1 MRSFVVDPMAY
12 GRLFLVGDAAHV
24 ITPMGG
30 KGMNLALADAD
41 VLAAAIRAAVREDDE
56 RQLRGYST
64 TCLRRTWR
72 YQEFSRW
79 MTEML
84 HDAGDD
90 SVAGPFRRQ
99 LARARLDRLFSS
111 TPVAGS
117 FAEMMAGVG

>member
-1 MRSFVVDPMAY
+1 MAALSTMNLLLKS
-12 GRLFLVGDAAHV
+12 RPPV

-41 VLAAAIRAAVREDDE
+41 VLAAAIRTAVREGDE
-56 RQLRGYST
+56 QQLRAYSA
-64 TCLRRTWR
+64 TCLQRTWQ

-90 SVAGPFRRQ
+90 SVAGPFRWK
-99 LARARLDRLFSS
+99 LARGRLDRLFTS
-111 TPVAGS
+111 TAVAAS